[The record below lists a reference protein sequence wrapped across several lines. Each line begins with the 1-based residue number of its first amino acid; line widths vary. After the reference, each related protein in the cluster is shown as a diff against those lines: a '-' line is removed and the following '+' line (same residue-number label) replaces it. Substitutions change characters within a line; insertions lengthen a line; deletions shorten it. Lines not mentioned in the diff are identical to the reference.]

1 MNKVITIFDAK
12 THLSKYIQQ
21 AKEGEPVYIGS
32 YGKQEVV
39 LMAARPTKNS
49 IKFGTASGKFKYS
62 AKNLEGIDPDVQE
75 LFYKG

>member
-1 MNKVITIFDAK
+1 
-12 THLSKYIQQ
+12 
-21 AKEGEPVYIGS
+21 
-32 YGKQEVV
+32 
-39 LMAARPTKNS
+39 MAARPTKNS